1 MMEYWVNSCS
11 IWLNHNTVHGIY
23 KPWIEK
29 TSSEY
34 INIHSEIAKIDP
46 KSLDPNTDVI
56 GF

>member
-1 MMEYWVNSCS
+1 MEYWVNSCS